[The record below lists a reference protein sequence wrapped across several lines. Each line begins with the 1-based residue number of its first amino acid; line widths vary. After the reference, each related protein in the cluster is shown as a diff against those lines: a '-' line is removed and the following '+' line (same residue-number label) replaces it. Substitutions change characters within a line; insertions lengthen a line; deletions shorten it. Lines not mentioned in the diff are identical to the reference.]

1 MRFIFLTLLS
11 TFTSC
16 VYINLS
22 KVRYF
27 YDYHINGYRNVS
39 GNDLVTL
46 NARAQ
51 DRIAIALGRLR
62 CNPINS
68 RSIGNDRS
76 NLRELYSQAQEVLE
90 ITVGS
95 QVV

>member
-1 MRFIFLTLLS
+1 MRLIFLTLLS
-11 TFTSC
+11 TFASC

-27 YDYHINGYRNVS
+27 YRINGYRNVS
-39 GNDLVTL
+39 GNDLVAL
-46 NARAQ
+46 FARAQ

-76 NLRELYSQAQEVLE
+76 NLRELYSQTQEVLE